1 MKKGKLSVLNVSLF
15 LILLI
20 YCVSLIWP
28 LVWAVFTSVKE
39 QYDFLYNPLGLP
51 KEFVFENFGTVL
63 EKFEVNAIVDGVQE
77 KHGIIRMLVDTLLYA
92 GGSAFVATLV
102 PCVTAYA
109 TAKFPKKKMKAVPLK

>member
-28 LVWAVFTSVKE
+28 LVWAVLTSVKE

-51 KEFVFENFGTVL
+51 KEFAFENFGTVL

-77 KHGIIRMLVDTLLYA
+77 KHGIFRMLVDTLL
-92 GGSAFVATLV
+92 
-102 PCVTAYA
+102 
-109 TAKFPKKKMKAVPLK
+109 